1 MDDIIA
7 QARHEKCIAHVEEFF
22 MTTCMELVSSD
33 RLDDAEALKGEFVV
47 AEYLVGIDVGGTFT
61 DFVSYNKE
69 GKIIEVWKN
78 PSTPKDPNDG
88 ILNGLQR
95 FQNPNEIDNIS
106 GCMLYIFLS
115 LSNF

>member
-1 MDDIIA
+1 M
-7 QARHEKCIAHVEEFF
+7 
-22 MTTCMELVSSD
+22 SD
-33 RLDDAEALKGEFVV
+33 NRGYKIKGEFVV

-88 ILNGLQR
+88 ILKGLQR
-95 FQNPNEIDNIS
+95 FQNPNEIDNIRLGLMES
-106 GCMLYIFLS
+106 CTNNFCRNSISNLKTKLKSTLS
-115 LSNF
+115 LIELSFLY